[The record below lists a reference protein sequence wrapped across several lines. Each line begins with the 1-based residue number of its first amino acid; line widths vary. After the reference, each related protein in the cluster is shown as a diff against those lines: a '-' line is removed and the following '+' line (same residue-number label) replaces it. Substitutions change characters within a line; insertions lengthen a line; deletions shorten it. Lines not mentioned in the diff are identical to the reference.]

1 MKKWQKSS
9 TRSLTKSTKIEL
21 LKRVGELLLLS
32 LPLLL
37 ISKINL
43 YKVESITASIVGKIL
58 SIVGINNILFDT
70 LGLSGRVVPALYV
83 EGYVFGITNS
93 CIGLYSSYLLIVLL
107 IVFYRRMKRL
117 IEFAALGVGA
127 LYFVNILRIVAIIV
141 LITRFNIP
149 IWIDN
154 FVWLILSNGAVII
167 ILLFYL
173 ND

>member
-1 MKKWQKSS
+1 M
-9 TRSLTKSTKIEL
+9 KSTKIEL
-21 LKRVGELLLLS
+21 LKKVGELLLLS

-37 ISKINL
+37 IKKIDL
-43 YKVESITASIVGKIL
+43 YSVELITASIVGKIL

-70 LGLSGRVVPALYV
+70 LGLSGRIVPALYV

-93 CIGLYSSYLLIVLL
+93 CIGLYSSYLLLVLL
-107 IVFYRRMKRL
+107 IVFYRGIKRV
-117 IEFAALGVGA
+117 IGFATLGVGA
-127 LYFVNILRIVAIIV
+127 LYIVNILRIVATIV
-141 LITRFNIP
+141 LITKFDMP

-154 FVWLILSNGAVII
+154 CIWLILLNGSVIT